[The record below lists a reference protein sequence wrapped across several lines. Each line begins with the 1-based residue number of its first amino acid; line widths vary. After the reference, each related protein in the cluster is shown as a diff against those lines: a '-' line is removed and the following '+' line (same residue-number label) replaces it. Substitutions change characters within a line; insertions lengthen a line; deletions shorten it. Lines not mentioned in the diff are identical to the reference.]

1 MQAFEGAKIA
11 VIADGRVLT
20 LLRDDVPHIPFPDHW
35 DLPGGGREGDEDGE
49 TCALR
54 ELQEELG
61 LILDPARIVHRRF
74 YPGPRPGW
82 FFAALWP
89 GLDLRRVRLG
99 SEGQRWEAMPVAA
112 FLSHRKAIPHFQE
125 RLRGY
130 WEGEK
135 MSEDTDYRLSP
146 RNSVPRI

>member
-1 MQAFEGAKIA
+1 MDFTGAKAALFCGAAI
-11 VIADGRVLT
+11 LSY
-20 LLRDDVPHIPFPDHW
+20 LRDEKPDLRWPGLW

-89 GLDLRRVRLG
+89 GLNLGLVRLG

-130 WEGEK
+130 WEG
-135 MSEDTDYRLSP
+135 
-146 RNSVPRI
+146 